1 MICVHPLYKG
11 SNEEHQVA
19 LKDITTCQCVQN
31 CFARVVTRSRCFS
44 HSLPLLKYLYLF
56 ISYHKQHTRLYSLV
70 TPERKLIQLGSF
82 SSDLLLF
89 LEFKQILE
97 LGLDRLLHQLYGIQ
111 PFVVLGQL
119 NT

>member
-1 MICVHPLYKG
+1 MSMCAKLFCKG
-11 SNEEHQVA
+11 SDSV
-19 LKDITTCQCVQN
+19 
-31 CFARVVTRSRCFS
+31 
-44 HSLPLLKYLYLF
+44 SLFLSLIATSEISVFF
-56 ISYHKQHTRLYSLV
+56 ISYHKQRTRLCSLV
-70 TPERKLIQLGSF
+70 TPERELIQLGSF

-119 NT
+119 HT